1 MATLQ
6 VLANEPVF
14 YQLKIMDFLL
24 NEKGQ
29 IDGNQGVGVLVRMW
43 VMLKLRNFK

>member
-1 MATLQ
+1 M
-6 VLANEPVF
+6 NPFF
-14 YQLKIMDFLL
+14 YILKIMDFLL